1 MAIDQSKA
9 VVLVLLD
16 LPAAFDTVDHGVL
29 FSRLE
34 QMFGLVGKV
43 FEWFRSYLK
52 ERSQRLSIQDA
63 FSDVLCLFFSV
74 PQGSVID
81 PLIFTIYTR
90 SLGII
95 ARRHGVGYH
104 FYADD
109 AQLYVSLDLGNES
122 NCS

>member
-34 QMFGLVGKV
+34 QMFGLAGKV

-63 FSDVLCLFFSV
+63 LSDVLCLFFSV

-81 PLIFTIYTR
+81 SGRAF
-90 SLGII
+90 
-95 ARRHGVGYH
+95 
-104 FYADD
+104 
-109 AQLYVSLDLGNES
+109 
-122 NCS
+122 

>member
-16 LPAAFDTVDHGVL
+16 LHAAFDTVDHGVL

-63 FSDVLCLFFSV
+63 LSDVLCLIVSV

-122 NCS
+122 NFS